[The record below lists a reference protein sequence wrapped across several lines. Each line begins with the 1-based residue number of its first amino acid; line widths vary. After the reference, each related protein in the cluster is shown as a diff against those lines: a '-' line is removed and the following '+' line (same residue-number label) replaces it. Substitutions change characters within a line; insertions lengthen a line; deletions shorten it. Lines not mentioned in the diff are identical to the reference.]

1 MLPEDICDRGK
12 ELHAEDPTTVP
23 FCFVAV
29 NDLIEM
35 KVAFFVVVEVVFIV
49 KKCMA
54 RFCHRLELRDREARC
69 VV

>member
-12 ELHAEDPTTVP
+12 ELHAGDPTTVP

-29 NDLIEM
+29 NDLIEV
-35 KVAFFVVVEVVFIV
+35 KVVFFVVVDVVFIV
-49 KKCMA
+49 EKYMA